1 MARPASDGGTDQ
13 AALSTLCTTDVPT
26 PTVRP
31 IFRMPMP
38 VPLSSRMRA
47 STAGLTGAATELD
60 ALLPG
65 FGKAG
70 IDPFDDDGTLEFR
83 EDSEHLIHGAAG
95 TDLRMSK
102 ASAKT

>member
-47 STAGLTGAATELD
+47 STAGLTGRRPSLMPFFR
-60 ALLPG
+60 ALARPAL
-65 FGKAG
+65 
-70 IDPFDDDGTLEFR
+70 TRSTMMLEFR